1 MEYAIRE
8 DWLAQVKEPV
18 LDPERIIV
26 DPHHH
31 FFAIRESFQKYDL
44 AKLRADCAGHR
55 VEQTVYLQ
63 CGEGYRETGP
73 EALMPVGETE
83 WVDAIAERA
92 RQDPDAPQIGA
103 IVGTAELRLGAAVR
117 EVLEA
122 HQAASPLFRGI
133 RQAAAWDESD
143 LVIRRPGL
151 TDGALYRDPDFR
163 AGFAVL
169 VDMGLTFDAWHYHH
183 QIPHLTDLA
192 RAFPGAAIVLDHFGT
207 PIGVGPYAGRRDEI
221 FASWAKDLSELARCP
236 NVSLKLG
243 GLAMP
248 WNGFG
253 FEARALPPT
262 SDEIVAAH
270 QRYYAHGIEE
280 FGPERCMFESN
291 FPVDKFSV
299 SYTVLW
305 NAFKKMSA
313 DMSESE
319 KDRLFRGTATEFYRL
334 ESRA

>member
-1 MEYAIRE
+1 MEFAIRE
-8 DWLAQVKEPV
+8 DWLAQIEEPV

-44 AKLRADCAGHR
+44 AKLRADCAAHR
-55 VEQTVYLQ
+55 VQQTVYLQ
-63 CGEGYRETGP
+63 CGEGYRKTGP
-73 EALMPVGETE
+73 EALLPVGETE
-83 WVDAIAERA
+83 WVDAIAVRG
-92 RQDPDAPQIGA
+92 RHDRDATQIGA

-117 EVLEA
+117 EILEA

-133 RQAAAWDESD
+133 RQAAAWDASD
-143 LVIRRPGL
+143 LVPSRPGL
-151 TDGALYRDPDFR
+151 TDGALYRAPDFR

-169 VDMGLTFDAWHYHH
+169 ADMGLSFDAWHYHH

-207 PIGVGPYAGRRDEI
+207 PLGVGPYAGRHDEL
-221 FASWAKDLSELARCP
+221 FASWADDLSELATCP

-262 SDEIVAAH
+262 SDDIVAAH
-270 QRYYAHGIEE
+270 HHYYAHGIVA
-280 FGPERCMFESN
+280 FGPARCMFESN

-313 DMSESE
+313 DLTEDE
-319 KDRLFRGTATEFYRL
+319 KDRLFCGTASEFYRL
-334 ESRA
+334 QQHA